1 MMRAPSLI
9 APLATETNKAMIRS
23 KITRA
28 MVGVMA
34 GVGVS
39 VFGVPAAHAGDVEA
53 CLNAAD
59 QAQQMRDDG
68 KFRSAREQMLVCVR
82 DVCPGPVKRDCGD
95 WLTQLD
101 ATAPSV
107 VLTAKEGNTD
117 LTDVSVSMDGAVLA
131 DKLDGRPILMDLGTH
146 TFKFSYQGQEKSESV
161 VISAGQKMRNIS
173 VQFGGASSGPS
184 DTDDE
189 SGEKPATTEE
199 KRSILPY
206 VLGGVGVAAIGSFA
220 FFGLSGNSQKSDLE
234 NSCGVTHSC
243 SDDDVSSVRTKYAIA
258 DISLGVG
265 IVALGVATYLLL
277 KPSSS
282 SSPPA
287 SASEDT
293 AKIRFDVGP
302 VKGGAAGGIS
312 GTF

>member
-1 MMRAPSLI
+1 MMRAPSSI
-9 APLATETNKAMIRS
+9 DRPHLATETKQAMIRS
-23 KITRA
+23 KVTHA
-28 MVGVMA
+28 LVGVMA

-39 VFGVPAAHAGDVEA
+39 LFGAQTAHAGDVEA

-59 QAQQMRDDG
+59 QAQQFRDDG

-82 DVCPGPVKRDCGD
+82 DACPGPVKRDCGD

-117 LTDVSVSMDGAVLA
+117 LTDVSVTMDGTNLA
-131 DKLDGRPILMDLGTH
+131 EKLDGRPILMDLGTH
-146 TFKFSYQGQEKSESV
+146 TFKFTYQGQEKSESV

-173 VQFGGASSGPS
+173 VQFGGAAASTPE
-184 DTDDE
+184 TDD
-189 SGEKPATTEE
+189 GTGDRPAPHEE

-220 FFGLSGNSQKSDLE
+220 FFGLSGNSEKSDLE
-234 NSCGVTHSC
+234 KSCVHNCT
-243 SDDDVSSVRTKYAIA
+243 DDQVSSVRTKYAIA

-265 IVALGVATYLLL
+265 IVALGVATYLFL

-282 SSPPA
+282 STA
-287 SASEDT
+287 SAAEEPQ

-312 GTF
+312 GSF